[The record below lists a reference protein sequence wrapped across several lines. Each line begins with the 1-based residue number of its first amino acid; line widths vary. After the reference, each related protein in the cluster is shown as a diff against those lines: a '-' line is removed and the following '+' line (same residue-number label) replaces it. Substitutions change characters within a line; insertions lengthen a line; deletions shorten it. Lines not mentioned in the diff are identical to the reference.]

1 MIRQTIF
8 AWRYYLGARV
18 KIARLI
24 VSYII
29 SREIYNTR
37 FNQRAAQLSLE
48 MLLVSWGQWSYIT
61 LMPLV
66 FISLGNIN
74 DRRDMCDLTRIHWY
88 LFALCG
94 DFFELDCERRI
105 GFKIPSSI
113 SGMSFYIS
121 ITRSSNL
128 HELKHSS
135 LCLTSAPIVFLVVS
149 VTS

>member
-18 KIARLI
+18 KIARL
-24 VSYII
+24 SYII

-74 DRRDMCDLTRIHWY
+74 DRRGMCDLTRIHWY
-88 LFALCG
+88 LFALYAVIS
-94 DFFELDCERRI
+94 LNWTVIERRI

-113 SGMSFYIS
+113 SGMPFYIS

-128 HELKHSS
+128 HELRHSS
-135 LCLTSAPIVFLVVS
+135 SCLTSAPIVFLVVS